1 VGHIVTRVTPA
12 HRVRSQACTLRGLR
26 SGEGLENGCELL
38 LVGFE
43 EAMQGCVL
51 EGVARF
57 GHHVTAAEDGSSA
70 LRLAGRGRY
79 DALVVSHPLE
89 SAQTGGFLRAVR
101 APESPCRAS
110 GLVLVARERW
120 QRDAEGYIGR
130 GANRVLPL
138 ERVGQAL
145 SGVLQPLLRIP
156 PRSALRVPVRLEIAG
171 HAAARRVLCETVNL
185 SMHGALLRVPH
196 TLPTG
201 TEIRFEL
208 FLPGA
213 RSVPGTARVVRQT
226 AQRREPYPG
235 IGIEFTGFDR
245 EGEALLQ
252 GRLAAPRR
260 PTA

>member
-1 VGHIVTRVTPA
+1 M
-12 HRVRSQACTLRGLR
+12 
-26 SGEGLENGCELL
+26 ENGCELL

-43 EAMQGCVL
+43 EAMRGRVL
-51 EGVARF
+51 EGVTRF
-57 GHHVTAAEDGSSA
+57 GHHVTAAEDGSAA
-70 LRLAGRGRY
+70 LRLAWNGRY

-89 SAQTGGFLRAVR
+89 SAPTAGFLRAVR
-101 APESPCRAS
+101 DPESPCRAS

-120 QRDAEGYIGR
+120 QRDAEAYIGR

-156 PRSALRVPVRLEIAG
+156 PRSVVRLPVRLEVAG
-171 HAAARRVLCETVNL
+171 HTTVRRFLCETVNL

-201 TEIRFEL
+201 TEVRFEL
-208 FLPGA
+208 F
-213 RSVPGTARVVRQT
+213 VPGGAPIPGTGQVVRQT

-235 IGIEFTGFDR
+235 IGIEFTAFDR
-245 EGEALLQ
+245 GGEVLLED
-252 GRLAAPRR
+252 RLSAPHAPAPSPQHVR
-260 PTA
+260 PESS